1 MCACMQRR
9 EDPGR
14 PEAPKLFSLLAVFVT
29 ASDAFVHQN
38 SCAHLARL
46 SNLAGDLYEVDLQ
59 SWDLPGASR
68 VGIFTG
74 RNRSTRAPQ
83 YWRRG
88 PSRSPC
94 CVGPGT
100 PDGSCINL
108 HVVNALIR
116 LNLPIHYRDL

>member
-46 SNLAGDLYEVDLQ
+46 SNLAGDLYEVDLF
-59 SWDLPGASR
+59 SR
-68 VGIFTG
+68 VGISLGPPESESSPVGTG
-74 RNRSTRAPQ
+74 AHALPSTGDVGHHGPRVASGRAHRMAPVSI
-83 YWRRG
+83 YM
-88 PSRSPC
+88 
-94 CVGPGT
+94 
-100 PDGSCINL
+100 
-108 HVVNALIR
+108 
-116 LNLPIHYRDL
+116 